1 MKKSDAFTIT
11 ITCRYLCHLFATNE
25 LMEVKKKK
33 KKKKKLELI
42 SLAP

>member
-33 KKKKKLELI
+33 KKKLELI